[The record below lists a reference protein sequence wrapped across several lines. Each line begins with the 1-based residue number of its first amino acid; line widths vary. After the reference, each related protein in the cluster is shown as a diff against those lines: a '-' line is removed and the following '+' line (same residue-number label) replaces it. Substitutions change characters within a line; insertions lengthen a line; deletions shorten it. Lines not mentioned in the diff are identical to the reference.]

1 MHNETLQADHQVQV
15 ISQLSSIIAH
25 LSTITATVTLA
36 ELLNYV
42 LTNMPQLVD
51 ATTCSIYLRPELVP
65 SYQGQLTSVGR
76 SAVAPETLA
85 QGFIVL
91 AATNC
96 RDKARLIGRVCYS
109 AGEGLGGWVFSHGR
123 PLRLNQ
129 DTNRAELH

>member
-15 ISQLSSIIAH
+15 ISQLSSIIAY

-65 SYQGQLTSVGR
+65 SYQGQLISVDR
-76 SAVAPETLA
+76 SVVAPETLA

-96 RDKARLIGRVCYS
+96 CDKARLAGRVTAQVRAWAAGFFRMAARS
-109 AGEGLGGWVFSHGR
+109 A
-123 PLRLNQ
+123 
-129 DTNRAELH
+129 